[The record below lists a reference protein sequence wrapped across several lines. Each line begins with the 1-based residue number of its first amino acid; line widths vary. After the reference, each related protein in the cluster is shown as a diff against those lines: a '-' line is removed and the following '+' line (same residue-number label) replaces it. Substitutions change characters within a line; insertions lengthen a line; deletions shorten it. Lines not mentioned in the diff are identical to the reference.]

1 MVFEDKKILLFHP
14 GKCAGTSI
22 EMALVKE
29 YLNTQHHK
37 LGPVK
42 TIRKDI
48 LYGWVPED
56 RLFLQHCDI
65 QYLLSHTDIDPTKY
79 TSYCFVRNPYH
90 RLLSAYYYNM
100 IEKNTGMDFTTFIK
114 DPNGLLHRYNLNNE
128 YTVNHF
134 GPLNKFT
141 HHKDYTVDNIGKVE
155 NIEQDFKKFFPNL
168 TLPKNK
174 AAKTKTSEIYNDY
187 MDAYTEETKE
197 IVYNL
202 FKDDFILY
210 GYSK

>member
-1 MVFEDKKILLFHP
+1 MKFDTPKILLFHP

-22 EMALVKE
+22 EVPLVKE
-29 YLNTQHHK
+29 YLNEEHAK

-42 TIRKDI
+42 IIREDI
-48 LYGWVPED
+48 LYGWVPEH
-56 RLFLQHCDI
+56 RLYLQHCDI
-65 QYLLSHTDIDPTKY
+65 EYLLSHTDIDPTNY

-90 RLLSAYYYNM
+90 RLLSAYHYNM

-114 DPNGLLHRYNLNNE
+114 DPNGLLKRYNLNE
-128 YTVNHF
+128 HYTINHF
-134 GPLNKFT
+134 GPMNKFT
-141 HHKDYTVDNIGKVE
+141 HHKDYTVDHIGKVE
-155 NIEQDFKKFFPNL
+155 NINEDFNTFFPNL

-174 AAKTKTSEIYNDY
+174 SAKTITSNIYNDY

-202 FKDDFILY
+202 YKDDFILY
-210 GYSK
+210 NYNK